1 MNVKEAFLMYLKV
14 EKRYSVNT
22 IEAYNRDI
30 DQYELFLNQKN
41 TDVLKANAKDI
52 KLWLV
57 SLSKDEKETSSINR
71 KLSAVRSMYRFLM
84 KKQYIEINPTDKIIS
99 PKQQKKLPF
108 FFSEIDMEKLFD
120 VLEYSQD
127 YEGIR
132 DKTILEIFYATGMRC
147 SELISLTISSIDFSN
162 NVIRIIG
169 KGNKERIVPMSIQ
182 LLQKIKDYLKEREA
196 NFGMITG
203 TSYLFLT
210 ASGEPLYRRL
220 VYRIVKKYIDKVST
234 VTKRSPH
241 VIRHTFATHMLNHGA
256 DMSAIKSI
264 LGHSSLAST
273 QVYVHTSMEQLK
285 KTYNQAHPRA

>member
-1 MNVKEAFLMYLKV
+1 MYLKV

-108 FFSEIDMEKLFD
+108 F
-120 VLEYSQD
+120 SQ
-127 YEGIR
+127 
-132 DKTILEIFYATGMRC
+132 K
-147 SELISLTISSIDFSN
+147 
-162 NVIRIIG
+162 
-169 KGNKERIVPMSIQ
+169 
-182 LLQKIKDYLKEREA
+182 
-196 NFGMITG
+196 
-203 TSYLFLT
+203 
-210 ASGEPLYRRL
+210 
-220 VYRIVKKYIDKVST
+220 
-234 VTKRSPH
+234 
-241 VIRHTFATHMLNHGA
+241 
-256 DMSAIKSI
+256 
-264 LGHSSLAST
+264 
-273 QVYVHTSMEQLK
+273 
-285 KTYNQAHPRA
+285 